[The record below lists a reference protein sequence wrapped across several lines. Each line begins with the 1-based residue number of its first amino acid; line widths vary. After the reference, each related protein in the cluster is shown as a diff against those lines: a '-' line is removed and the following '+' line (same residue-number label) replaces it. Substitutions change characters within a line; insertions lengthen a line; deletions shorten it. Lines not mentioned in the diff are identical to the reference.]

1 MGRKALSSRD
11 FQFAS
16 GSANGRPRG
25 LNFRR
30 SRGLILLRP
39 SHAWWHSRCSQ
50 RLSLLFPHRRFERQS
65 EPASPERV
73 KIGNHKRDC
82 WVTTKLV
89 LFSARQSVVLPISSP
104 VSS

>member
-39 SHAWWHSRCSQ
+39 AQPIQAQADKNVDRV
-50 RLSLLFPHRRFERQS
+50 RRM
-65 EPASPERV
+65 A
-73 KIGNHKRDC
+73 
-82 WVTTKLV
+82 
-89 LFSARQSVVLPISSP
+89 
-104 VSS
+104 